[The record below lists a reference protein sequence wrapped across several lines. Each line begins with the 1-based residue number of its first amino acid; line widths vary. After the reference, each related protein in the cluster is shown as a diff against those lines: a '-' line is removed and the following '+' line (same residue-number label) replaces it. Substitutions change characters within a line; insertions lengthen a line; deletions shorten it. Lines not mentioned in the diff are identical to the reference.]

1 MGKISQGVKIPIQTT
16 VNNTVSL
23 LFQDVTLS
31 MTVTPQITSEG
42 TILMDIDVTNAT
54 IDPGIP
60 RINGTPALD
69 TQEATTSVL
78 VQDGGTVVF
87 GGVVQ
92 NTNNLSIQQVPIL
105 GSIPII
111 GNLFKSTAVSTTT
124 TELIFFVTPKIL

>member
-1 MGKISQGVKIPIQTT
+1 
-16 VNNTVSL
+16 
-23 LFQDVTLS
+23 
-31 MTVTPQITSEG
+31 MTVTPQITNDG
-42 TILMDIDVTNAT
+42 NIFMDIDVTNAT

-69 TQEATTSVL
+69 TQEATTSVM

-92 NTNNLSIQQVPIL
+92 NSNNLSVQQVPIL
-105 GSIPII
+105 GSIPIL
-111 GNLFKSTAVSTTT
+111 GNLFKSTSVSTTT